1 MPTSTKTIK
10 TRIAS
15 VKNTRKI
22 TKAMEM
28 VSAAKM
34 RRATDSVLST
44 RPYSNLA
51 WQIIGNIKNS
61 KTEIQHPLLIDPSS
75 HKATKGKHTQEK
87 LMVILITSDKGL
99 CGSLNSQMFREIKH
113 FLTIGHPTSDPSS
126 VITRNEATRQS
137 HENIDFIIIGKK
149 GEAFAKREKLSVTAG
164 FEDLTNKPKFTDVK
178 PIAKIAIDRFIDN
191 TYSKVYVAYTDYI
204 SVLIQKARVR
214 QLLPIIR
221 DEELGNVENNNQS
234 AISNQQSAIDY
245 LFEPQKDELLE
256 MLLPKIVETQIY
268 QAILES
274 VASEQSA
281 RMVAMKNATDAANEM
296 VDDLT
301 LTFNKLRQAGIT
313 REISEI
319 SAGKAA
325 LE

>member
-1 MPTSTKTIK
+1 MPAGTKAITRRIK
-10 TRIAS
+10 S
-15 VKNTRKI
+15 VTNTKKI

-51 WQIIGNIKNS
+51 WQIIGNIKGG
-61 KTEIQHPLLIDPSS
+61 KAEIQHPLLVDGTGN
-75 HKATKGKHTQEK
+75 KA
-87 LMVILITSDKGL
+87 LVILITSDKGL
-99 CGSLNSQMFREIKH
+99 CGSLNSQMFREIRQ
-113 FLTIGHPTSDPSS
+113 FLTVGSLAPYS
-126 VITRNEATRQS
+126 V
-137 HENIDFIIIGKK
+137 DFIIIGKK
-149 GEAFAKREKLSVTAG
+149 GEAFARREKLSVTAG

-178 PIAKIAIDRFIDN
+178 PIAKIAMDRFIDN
-191 TYSKVYVAYTDYI
+191 TYSKVFVAYTDYI
-204 SVLIQKARVR
+204 STLVQKARVR

-221 DEELGNVENNNQS
+221 DEELGSVENNNQS
-234 AISNQQSAIDY
+234 AIINQQSAMEY
-245 LFEPQKDELLE
+245 LFEPKKNELLE

>member
-1 MPTSTKTIK
+1 MPAGTKAITRRIK
-10 TRIAS
+10 S
-15 VKNTRKI
+15 VTNTKKI

-51 WQIIGNIKNS
+51 WQIIGNIKGG
-61 KTEIQHPLLIDPSS
+61 KAEIQHPLLVDGTGN
-75 HKATKGKHTQEK
+75 KA
-87 LMVILITSDKGL
+87 LVILITSDKGL
-99 CGSLNSQMFREIKH
+99 CGSLNSQMFREIRQ
-113 FLTIGHPTSDPSS
+113 FLTVGSLAPYS
-126 VITRNEATRQS
+126 V
-137 HENIDFIIIGKK
+137 DFIIIGKK
-149 GEAFAKREKLSVTAG
+149 GEAFARREKLSVTAG

-178 PIAKIAIDRFIDN
+178 PIAKIAMDRFIDN
-191 TYSKVYVAYTDYI
+191 TYSKVFVAYTDYI
-204 SVLIQKARVR
+204 STLVQKARVR

-221 DEELGNVENNNQS
+221 DEELGSVENNNQS
-234 AISNQQSAIDY
+234 AIINQQSAMEY
-245 LFEPQKDELLE
+245 LFEPKKNELLE

-281 RMVAMKNATDAANEM
+281 RTVAMKNATDAANEM